1 VQLRSLRGLGVV
13 ELGERSVRNFL
24 ADRMATHAA
33 ALAYRGL
40 FGLFPFLLL
49 MFILL
54 GVLDLD
60 RFFQGSLEQVGSEFP
75 QGDSGVL
82 ASVVEEA
89 RKQAGGGLLSFGVAA
104 SFYSVYALARTL
116 VEALNAAYEV
126 GETRS
131 RWKRLLLLVAFGP
144 ALAVAM
150 IIATGSMLVGARL
163 AERIAALVDL
173 DDVVVLLWSWLHIPT
188 ALFLLAVVLSVVYYV
203 APAADQPYRHVIL
216 GAAIAVIAWTVASLG
231 FSFYL
236 ANFASY
242 GATYGSLGAAIG
254 LLFYLY
260 LTASTVLL
268 GGEVNAAIYRG
279 PGDRDGGKE
288 GKLRE
293 R

>member
-1 VQLRSLRGLGVV
+1 VQLPGLRSLGVV

-24 ADRMATHAA
+24 ADRMTTHAA

-40 FGLFPFLLL
+40 FGLFPFVLL
-49 MFILL
+49 MFMLL

-60 RFFQGSLEQVGSEFP
+60 GFFQESPERVGLEFA

-89 RKQAGGGLLSFGVAA
+89 RKKAGGGLLSFGVAA
-104 SFYSVYALARTL
+104 SFYSVYSLARTL
-116 VEALNAAYEV
+116 VEALNAAYGV
-126 GETRS
+126 DETRS
-131 RWKRLLLLVAFGP
+131 RWKQLLLLIAFGP
-144 ALAVAM
+144 ALAVATIM
-150 IIATGSMLVGARL
+150 ATGSMLVGARL
-163 AERIAALVDL
+163 AERIAGLVDL
-173 DDVVVLLWSWLHIPT
+173 DDVVVVLWSWLHIPA
-188 ALFLLAVVLSVVYYV
+188 ALFLLAVVLSVVYRF
-203 APAADQPYRHVIL
+203 APAADQPYRQVIP

-268 GGEVNAAIYRG
+268 GGEVNAVVYRD
-279 PGDRDGGKE
+279 PGERRLECSFRD
-288 GKLRE
+288 
-293 R
+293 

>member
-1 VQLRSLRGLGVV
+1 VQLPGLRSLRVV

-24 ADRMATHAA
+24 ADRMSTHAA

-40 FGLFPFLLL
+40 FGLFPFVLL
-49 MFILL
+49 MIMLL

-60 RFFQGSLEQVGSEFP
+60 GFFQGSLEQVGSEFS

-89 RKQAGGGLLSFGVAA
+89 RKKAGGGLLSFGVAA

-116 VEALNAAYEV
+116 VEALNAAYGV

-144 ALAVAM
+144 ALAVAT
-150 IIATGSMLVGARL
+150 IIATGSMLVGSRL
-163 AERIAALVDL
+163 VGRIAGLVDL
-173 DDVVVLLWSWLHIPT
+173 EVAVVVLWSWLRIPA
-188 ALFLLAVVLSVVYYV
+188 ALFLLTVVLSIVYRF
-203 APAADQPYRHVIL
+203 APAADQPYRHVTS

-242 GATYGSLGAAIG
+242 GATYGSIGAAIG

-279 PGDRDGGKE
+279 LGDRDGGKE
-288 GKLRE
+288 DKLRG
-293 R
+293 